1 MPGFCGFCGKVLT
14 THCVFSEL
22 TSCFKPFNFLLC
34 LKMFLLIFSLK
45 HWGNT
50 DIEVNPTVFGLWG
63 LFSCFWGRGASV
75 WFFRS
80 CVMPPKDFYPSK
92 QSPAEAE
99 HFQKGLD
106 AAKRVGIM
114 LLEESPL
121 CFIFRFGKWELTLL
135 VLHHSLEKDYPLF
148 YAILHLLSSQLEVIM

>member
-1 MPGFCGFCGKVLT
+1 
-14 THCVFSEL
+14 
-22 TSCFKPFNFLLC
+22 
-34 LKMFLLIFSLK
+34 
-45 HWGNT
+45 
-50 DIEVNPTVFGLWG
+50 
-63 LFSCFWGRGASV
+63 
-75 WFFRS
+75 
-80 CVMPPKDFYPSK
+80 MPPKDFYPSK